1 VVGVVGRVSEGGR
14 EGGRERVGDEEAILL
29 PLRHKFTGE
38 KLNGGVCLSVCERER
53 EKKISCV

>member
-1 VVGVVGRVSEGGR
+1 MREGGR